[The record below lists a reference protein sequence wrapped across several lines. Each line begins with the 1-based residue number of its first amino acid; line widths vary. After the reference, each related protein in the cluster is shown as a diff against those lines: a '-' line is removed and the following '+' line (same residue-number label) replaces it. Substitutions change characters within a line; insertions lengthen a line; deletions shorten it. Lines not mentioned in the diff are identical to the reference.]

1 MAITRD
7 VRMTLLMR
15 LRVVL
20 ANRIYLV
27 RSVATLKY
35 REELT
40 FDGRLI
46 VFVLAYG
53 FFLPMFTVFL
63 LYL

>member
-1 MAITRD
+1 
-7 VRMTLLMR
+7 MR
-15 LRVVL
+15 LRVML
-20 ANRIYLV
+20 ANRKYLV

-53 FFLPMFTVFL
+53 FFYQCLQCFFCICKVGLVWVF
-63 LYL
+63 YFY